1 MRGENGDV
9 LITII
14 GIIIA
19 VFLMLFVPLMAVAN
33 NQEDVAQLAAQEET
47 QEFVNKIATKG
58 TITQDD
64 LDTFLQSLSKDGNS
78 YEFEIEVQILDENP
92 GKKASVTSGDLIGEN
107 IRYSEFTQAI
117 LENIANSSDG
127 KYKLKKGDNIIIRIN
142 NTNTTLAQLLR
153 NFAYKVVGKDTYQI
167 GASASAMVQNNGK

>member
-33 NQEDVAQLAAQEET
+33 NQEDVAQLAAQEDT

-64 LDTFLQSLSKDGNS
+64 LDTFLQNLSKDGNS

-107 IRYSEFTQAI
+107 IRYSEFTQEI
-117 LENIANSSDG
+117 
-127 KYKLKKGDNIIIRIN
+127 
-142 NTNTTLAQLLR
+142 
-153 NFAYKVVGKDTYQI
+153 F
-167 GASASAMVQNNGK
+167 

>member
-47 QEFVNKIATKG
+47 
-58 TITQDD
+58 
-64 LDTFLQSLSKDGNS
+64 
-78 YEFEIEVQILDENP
+78 
-92 GKKASVTSGDLIGEN
+92 
-107 IRYSEFTQAI
+107 R
-117 LENIANSSDG
+117 
-127 KYKLKKGDNIIIRIN
+127 
-142 NTNTTLAQLLR
+142 
-153 NFAYKVVGKDTYQI
+153 
-167 GASASAMVQNNGK
+167 